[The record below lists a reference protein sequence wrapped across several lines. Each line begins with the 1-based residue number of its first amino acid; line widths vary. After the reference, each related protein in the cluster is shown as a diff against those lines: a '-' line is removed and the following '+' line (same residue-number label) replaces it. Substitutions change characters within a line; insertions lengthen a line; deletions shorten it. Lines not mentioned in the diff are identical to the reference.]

1 MENKYSY
8 KKIQMWL
15 IVFIVVIM
23 IGLCSTASLFFY
35 SFVDRGTPVS
45 DAIMLENAS
54 VMLLQNDEENLIKL
68 EFSNI
73 SQEIVERYTLSLI
86 NQQGRTV
93 ETMNIEIEYSH
104 ENMKDYIYQPEID
117 VNRIYYYKI
126 EKKPD

>member
-1 MENKYSY
+1 
-8 KKIQMWL
+8 MWL

-73 SQEIVERYTLSLI
+73 SQEIVEKYTLSLI